1 MTWLPFWYTERFIC
15 GFVRF
20 YWMVSFHGRTL
31 SRGSG
36 CRWMLAAAAE
46 QEKRRLVR
54 IQMEPRDHQG
64 GKPVDG
70 LPHVR
75 VATGQIDVLR
85 REFSD

>member
-1 MTWLPFWYTERFIC
+1 
-15 GFVRF
+15 
-20 YWMVSFHGRTL
+20 
-31 SRGSG
+31 
-36 CRWMLAAAAE
+36 MLAAAAE